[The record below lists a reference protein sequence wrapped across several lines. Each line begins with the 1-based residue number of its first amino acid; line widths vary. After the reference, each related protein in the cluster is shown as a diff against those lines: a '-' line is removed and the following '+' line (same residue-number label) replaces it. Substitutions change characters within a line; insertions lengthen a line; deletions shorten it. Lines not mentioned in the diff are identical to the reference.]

1 MFSSEFCEIFK
12 NSIFYRTSPVAASD
26 VPVALET
33 FYRGSR
39 VEVLSK
45 IFYFCFK
52 LQHTIK
58 RPMPEPLYN

>member
-1 MFSSEFCEIFK
+1 MFYSEFCEIFK

-52 LQHTIK
+52 L
-58 RPMPEPLYN
+58 